1 MLLAVSH
8 MDTVDMNNTY
18 FFISFREINEILL
31 LSVLCTLLRMM
42 MKFLGTTLLY
52 SSLWLFG
59 VLLSKLDIIT
69 VKSNFALDNF
79 VKK

>member
-42 MKFLGTTLLY
+42 VKFLGTTLLY
-52 SSLWLFG
+52 SSL
-59 VLLSKLDIIT
+59 
-69 VKSNFALDNF
+69 
-79 VKK
+79 